1 MDFFYM
7 YYITNTCVSNDCKM
21 ANQEFLEQKPGFAT
35 TAIHCRVESKET
47 CTGVVQPIVTA
58 ATFQLSEPVVE
69 DRIYYSRCGNPNRY
83 SLEHCLAEL
92 EGGKYGFAFSSGHG
106 AMSTI
111 CMMLSQGDHLLTD
124 NEIYAGTACLFRK
137 IISRM
142 GIEITFTDFTNIK
155 NIENSI
161 QKNTKMVWVET
172 PTNPTIKLLDIAA
185 ISKLAKSRGD
195 ILVCVDNTFLTSY
208 FQKPLDLGAD
218 ISMFSATKYINGHS
232 DVVMGAAIVKDEK
245 IAKILKSL
253 QMYVGA
259 VPSPMDCYLV
269 TRSLTTLSLRMERHQ
284 QSSLTIA
291 KWLLTQN
298 HVLEVLH
305 PGLPEHPQHELAK
318 RQSFGHSGVFSF
330 RHSGEFRESK
340 TFLCALKLFA
350 LCISL
355 GGTRSLVQLP
365 STMTH
370 AVLSEKQRIDIG
382 VTDSLI
388 RLSIGL
394 EDPEDL
400 IKDLDQAFKE
410 AFHK

>member
-1 MDFFYM
+1 MGCQFIKSLLLNFNSKNLY
-7 YYITNTCVSNDCKM
+7 KM
-21 ANQEFLEQKPGFAT
+21 ANQEVLEQKFGFAT

-69 DRIYYSRCGNPNRY
+69 DKIYCSECENPNRY
-83 SLEHCLAEL
+83 SLEQCLAEL
-92 EGGKYGFAFSSGHG
+92 EGGNYGFAFSSGHG
-106 AMSTI
+106 AMMTI
-111 CMMLSQGDHLLTD
+111 CTLLSQGDHILSNND
-124 NEIYAGTACLFRK
+124 IYSGTSCLFRE

-142 GIEITFTDFTNIK
+142 GIEITFEDFENVQ
-155 NIENSI
+155 NIEKAI

-172 PTNPTIKLLDIAA
+172 PINPTIKLIDIAA
-185 ISKLAKSRGD
+185 VSKSVKSHGD

-218 ISMFSATKYINGHS
+218 IVMYSVTKFINGHS
-232 DVVMGAAIVKDEK
+232 DVIMGAAIVKDEK
-245 IAKILKSL
+245 IAKSLNTL

-259 VPSPMDCYLV
+259 VPSPIDCYLV
-269 TRSLTTLSLRMERHQ
+269 TRSLTTLSLRMERHK

-291 KWLLTQN
+291 KWLLTQE

-318 RQSFGHSGVFSF
+318 RQTSGHSGVFSF
-330 RHSGEFRESK
+330 RHSGDLNKSRI
-340 TFLCALKLFA
+340 FLCALKLFI
-350 LCISL
+350 LGVSL
-355 GGTRSLVQLP
+355 GGMESLAELP

-370 AVLSEKQRIDIG
+370 VKLSEKQRIKSGI
-382 VTDSLI
+382 TDSLI

-394 EDPEDL
+394 EEPDDL
-400 IKDLDQAFKE
+400 IKDLDQAFKV
-410 AFHK
+410 AFH